1 MPRIFDNIEHKLLGA
16 LQDTLKISERADFCV
31 GYFNLR
37 GWRHID
43 HLMEQWQGGERACC
57 RLMIGMQEKP
67 EDELRRAFSL
77 RGDQEID
84 QATVIRFKRRVAQ
97 DFRAQ
102 LLVGAP
108 SNEDEEGL
116 RRLSAQLRSGRLV
129 VKLFLRHRLHAKLY
143 LLYNSRH
150 PYAQVV
156 GYLGSSNLTLSGLSY
171 QGELNV
177 DVVDDDA
184 CRKLEQWFND
194 RWRDRWCLDISQELA
209 DIIDES
215 WAREEMLSP
224 YHIYLKMAYHLSE
237 EARAGLTDFRIP
249 RVFQERLFDYQAAA
263 VKIAAHHL
271 NKRGGVI
278 IGDVVGLG
286 KTLMATTLA
295 RIMQDDYNLETLIIC
310 PKNLV
315 DMWDMYLQEYGIVGR
330 VCSLSN
336 VLGDLPN
343 LRRYRLVIIDESH
356 NLRNREGKRYK
367 IIKEYI
373 EKNESKCVLLTATP
387 YNKTFLDISAQL
399 RLFLSDDASKDLGI
413 RPEKLLSAIG
423 ETQFNSQYQCPVRSL
438 TAFEKSE
445 YPDDWRELMRHYL
458 VRRTRSFIQTNYA
471 LRDEQNG
478 RSYLEFPD
486 GTRSY
491 FPIRVPRTV
500 KFSLGEE
507 DRARP
512 PQGGSLHIEG
522 EEEQYDPYALLYSE
536 EVVQTI
542 GELCLPRYGM
552 ASYIPARVKA
562 TETEKLILRGLSRG
576 GKRLMGFCRTNLFKR
591 LESSGSAFLQSIT
604 RHILRNY
611 VFLYAIENGLD
622 LPIGTQSAEL
632 LDTQSNDEDDE
643 IVLPGTLDEDDA
655 TTEGMT
661 VVDESSASSEQP
673 SIYSESYFKK
683 QAAEVY
689 RQYST
694 QFRKRFKW
702 ISPTLFNASLK
713 KDLRQDAQKLLSLLK
728 QGGKWQAQHDQK
740 LSALIDLLTRRHPDE
755 KILIFTQFADTV
767 RYLSEQL
774 NACGI
779 QAVAGVTGASENPT
793 EYAWRFSPLSNNR
806 REQVA
811 PEQEL
816 RVLVATDVLSEGQNL
831 QDAAIVV
838 NYDLPW
844 AIIRLIQ
851 RAGRIDRIGQR
862 SDSIYCYSFLPAEGV
877 EKLIRLRERVRTRL
891 RENAEVVGTD
901 EAFFEDDDM
910 DNQAIIDL
918 YNEKAGILDGDADS
932 EIDLASQAYQIWK
945 NATDADPHLK
955 QVIEKLPNV
964 VFSTRAHQSTALAP
978 EGVLVY
984 MRTPEGNDSLAWI
997 NREGESVTQSQLAI
1011 LRAAACDALTPAL
1024 PRPPEQHELVKRGV
1038 EHIIEE
1044 ETHGAVGQLGSR
1056 SGARLRTYQR
1066 LIHFVEATKNSLF
1079 PASQELRKAID
1090 EIYRYPLQE
1099 SARDTLNRQLRTG
1112 ISDDD
1117 LANLVIQLRDA
1128 NRLCHVQEENEEA
1141 GEPQI
1146 ICSLGLFAPG
1156 M

>member
-1 MPRIFDNIEHKLLGA
+1 MPRIFDNIEHTLIDA
-16 LQDTLKISERADFCV
+16 LRETLKISERADFCV

-43 HLMEQWQGGERACC
+43 ELMEQWQGGEQACC

-67 EDELRRAFSL
+67 EDEMRRVFSL
-77 RGDQEID
+77 RRDQGMD
-84 QATVIRFKRRVAQ
+84 QATVVRLKKRVAQ

-108 SNEDEEGL
+108 SNADEEGL
-116 RRLSAQLRSGRLV
+116 RRLSAQLRAGRLI
-129 VKLFLRHRLHAKLY
+129 VKLYLRHRLHAKLY

-150 PYAQVV
+150 PYAKAV

-194 RWRDRWCLDISQELA
+194 RWEDRWCLDISQELA

-215 WAREEMLSP
+215 WAREEMVRP

-249 RVFQERLFDYQAAA
+249 HVLQDRLFEYQAAA

-315 DMWDMYLQEYGIVGR
+315 MMWDTYLQDYGIVGR

-336 VLGDLPN
+336 VLTELAN

-367 IIKEYI
+367 VIKEYI
-373 EKNESKCVLLTATP
+373 EKNESRCILLTATP
-387 YNKTFLDISAQL
+387 YNKTFLDISSQL

-413 RPEKLLSAIG
+413 RPEKLLSELG
-423 ETQFNSQYQCPVRSL
+423 EAKFNTQFQCPVRSL
-438 TAFEKSE
+438 TAFEKSS

-458 VRRTRSFIQTNYA
+458 VRRTRSFIQEYYA
-471 LRDEQNG
+471 QRDEETG
-478 RSYLEFPD
+478 RSYLAFPD

-491 FPIRVPRTV
+491 FPVRVPRTV
-500 KFSLGEE
+500 KFTL
-507 DRARP
+507 
-512 PQGGSLHIEG
+512 G
-522 EEEQYDPYALLYSE
+522 EEEQRDPYAQLYSE
-536 EVVQTI
+536 EVVNTI
-542 GELCLPRYGM
+542 GDLCLPRYGL
-552 ASYIPARVKA
+552 ASYIPAKVKA
-562 TETEKLILRGLSRG
+562 SEGEKLLLRGLSRG

-591 LESSGSAFLQSIT
+591 LESGGFAFLQSIT

-611 VFLYAIENGLD
+611 VFLHAIENGLD
-622 LPIGTQSAEL
+622 LPIGTQGAEL
-632 LDTQSNDEDDE
+632 LDTRSNDEDEE

-655 TTEGMT
+655 STEGMT
-661 VVDESSASSEQP
+661 VVDEATDEESTLSER
-673 SIYSESYFKK
+673 YFKK
-683 QAAEVY
+683 QAAKVY
-689 RQYST
+689 EQYST
-694 QFRKRFKW
+694 QFHNRFKW
-702 ISPTLFNASLK
+702 IRPTLFNANLK
-713 KDLRQDAQKLLSLLK
+713 KDLRQDTQKLLNLLK
-728 QGGKWQAQHDQK
+728 QCGTWRAQHDQK
-740 LSALIDLLTRRHPDE
+740 LHALIDLLTRQHPDE
-755 KILIFTQFADTV
+755 KVLIFTQFADTV
-767 RYLSEQL
+767 RYVTEQL
-774 NACGI
+774 KEHSLA
-779 QAVAGVTGASENPT
+779 ATEGVTGTSENPT
-793 EYAWRFSPLSNNR
+793 EYAWRFSPSSNN
-806 REQVA
+806 QLKQIV
-811 PEQEL
+811 PEREL
-816 RVLVATDVLSEGQNL
+816 RVLVTTDVLSEGQNL

-862 SDSIYCYSFLPAEGV
+862 SENIYCYSFLPAEGV
-877 EKLIRLRERVRTRL
+877 ERLIRLRERVRTRL
-891 RENAEVVGTD
+891 LENAEVVGTD

-910 DNQAIIDL
+910 TNTMSKQAMIDL
-918 YNEKAGILDGDADS
+918 YNEKAGILDGDVDS

-945 NATDADPHLK
+945 TATDADSRLKHL
-955 QVIEKLPNV
+955 IEKLPNV
-964 VFSTRAHQSTALAP
+964 SFSARAHQGSAQAP

-984 MRTPEGNDSLAWI
+984 MRTSEGNDSLAWM
-997 NREGESVTQSQLAI
+997 NRRGESVTQSQLAI
-1011 LRAAACDALTPAL
+1011 LRAAACASWTPAL
-1024 PRPPEQHELVKRGV
+1024 PQRPSEQHELVKRGV
-1038 EHIIEE
+1038 EHIIKE
-1044 ETHGAVGQLGSR
+1044 ETRGAIGQLGSR
-1056 SGARLRTYQR
+1056 SGARARTFQR
-1066 LIHFVEATKNSLF
+1066 MTHLVEATKNTLF
-1079 PASQELRKAID
+1079 PAPPELHKAID

-1099 SARDTLNRQLRTG
+1099 SARDTLNRQLRSG

-1117 LANLVIQLRDA
+1117 LANLVITLRDA
-1128 NRLCHVQEENEEA
+1128 NRLCQVQEESVEIQ
-1141 GEPQI
+1141 EPQI
-1146 ICSLGLFAPG
+1146 ICSLGLFSANG
-1156 M
+1156 HVSKQE

>member
-16 LQDTLKISERADFCV
+16 LQETLKISEYADFCV

-43 HLMEQWQGGERACC
+43 HLMEQWQGGEHACC

-67 EDELRRAFSL
+67 EDELRRVFSL
-77 RGDQEID
+77 RSDQDID
-84 QATVIRFKRRVAQ
+84 QATVIRLKKRVAQ
-97 DFRAQ
+97 DFREQ

-116 RRLSAQLRSGRLV
+116 RRLSAQLRAGRLV
-129 VKLFLRHRLHAKLY
+129 VKLYLRHRLHAKLY
-143 LLYNSRH
+143 LLYNSHH
-150 PYAQVV
+150 PYAKAV

-194 RWRDRWCLDISQELA
+194 RWKDRWCLDISQELA

-215 WAREEMLSP
+215 WAREKILAP
-224 YHIYLKMAYHLSE
+224 YHIYLKMVYHLSE

-249 RVFQERLFDYQAAA
+249 RIFQERLFDYQAAA

-315 DMWDMYLQEYGIVGR
+315 SMWGMYLQEYGIVGH
-330 VCSLSN
+330 VSSLSN
-336 VLGDLPN
+336 VLNELPN

-367 IIKEYI
+367 IIKEYV

-413 RPEKLLSAIG
+413 RPEKLLSEIG
-423 ETQFNSQYQCPVRSL
+423 EAKFNAQYQCPVRSL
-438 TAFEKSE
+438 IAFEKSE

-458 VRRTRSFIQTNYA
+458 VRRTRSFIQENYA
-471 LRDEQNG
+471 LRDEESG
-478 RSYLEFPD
+478 RSYLAFHD

-491 FPIRVPRTV
+491 FPVRVPRTV
-500 KFSLGEE
+500 KFAIGEDSLN
-507 DRARP
+507 
-512 PQGGSLHIEG
+512 
-522 EEEQYDPYALLYSE
+522 DPYALLYSE
-536 EVVQTI
+536 ETVKTI
-542 GELCLPRYGM
+542 GDLCLPRYGM
-552 ASYIPARVKA
+552 ASYIPAKVKA
-562 TETEKLILRGLSRG
+562 TETEKLLLRGLSRG

-591 LESSGSAFLQSIT
+591 LESSGSAFLQSIV

-611 VFLYAIENGLD
+611 VFLHAIENGLD
-622 LPIGTQSAEL
+622 LPIGTQSIEL

-655 TTEGMT
+655 STEGMT
-661 VVDESSASSEQP
+661 IVDAARTSSGQALA
-673 SIYSESYFKK
+673 YSEAYFKK
-683 QAAEVY
+683 QAAQVY
-689 RQYST
+689 QQYST

-702 ISPTLFNASLK
+702 IRPTLFNINLK
-713 KDLRQDAQKLLSLLK
+713 KDLRLDTQKLQNLLK
-728 QGGKWQAQHDQK
+728 QYGIWQPQHDQK
-740 LSALIDLLTRRHPDE
+740 LHALINLLTQHHPNE
-755 KILIFTQFADTV
+755 KVLIFTQFADTI
-767 RYLSEQL
+767 RYLAEQL
-774 NACGI
+774 KAHGI
-779 QAVAGVTGASENPT
+779 PAAEGVTGTSENPT
-793 EYAWRFSPLSNNR
+793 EYAWRFSPLSNNQR
-806 REQVA
+806 DQVA

-816 RVLVATDVLSEGQNL
+816 RILIATDVLSEGQNL

-862 SDSIYCYSFLPAEGV
+862 SDNIYCYSFLPAEGV

-918 YNEKAGILDGDADS
+918 YNEKADILDGDADS

-955 QVIEKLPNV
+955 QIIEKLPSV
-964 VFSTRAHQSTALAP
+964 VFSTRAHQSTAQAP

-997 NREGESVTQSQLAI
+997 NRKGESVTQSQFAI
-1011 LRAAACDALTPAL
+1011 LRAAACNALTPAL
-1024 PRPPEQHELVKRGV
+1024 PRPAEQHDLVKRGV

-1066 LIHFVEATKNSLF
+1066 LVHFVEATKNTLF
-1079 PASQELRKAID
+1079 PALPELHKAID

-1099 SARDTLNRQLRTG
+1099 SARDTLNRQLRSG
-1112 ISDDD
+1112 VSDDD
-1117 LANLVIQLRDA
+1117 LANLVIALRDA
-1128 NRLCHVQEENEEA
+1128 NRLCHVQEESEEVQ
-1141 GEPQI
+1141 ELQI

-1156 M
+1156 A